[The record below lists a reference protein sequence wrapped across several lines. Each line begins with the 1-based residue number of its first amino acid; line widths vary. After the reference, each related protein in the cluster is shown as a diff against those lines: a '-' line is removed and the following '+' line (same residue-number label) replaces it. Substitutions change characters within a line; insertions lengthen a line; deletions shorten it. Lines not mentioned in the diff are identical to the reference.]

1 MEVTRGGNNPMAG
14 AMPRHHPVMPF
25 VAACAGIAVF
35 SLMDALMKSA
45 SIAVGAYSAMLVR
58 SVFGVAMM
66 WPIWKISG
74 AAFPARPALKLHA
87 LRGTISA
94 GMATTFFWGLV
105 RMPMAEAIALSF
117 IAPLIALYLAAVLLK
132 ERVERGAVVASLMGL
147 GGVAVIAAAQL
158 NVRAFSAD
166 AIWGIAAILL
176 SAVLYAFN
184 LVLQRKQAQIASPME
199 VTLFQ
204 MVFSGLVLGFG
215 APWLLVLPGPGAAAD
230 IAMSAALA
238 AASLLLLTWAYA
250 RAEAQALLSVEYTAF
265 IWAAILGWLM
275 FDEAVTCATLAGAA
289 LIVAGSWIAV
299 HQATRPPPA

>member
-14 AMPRHHPVMPF
+14 AMRHHHPVMPF
-25 VAACAGIAVF
+25 IAACAGIAVF
-35 SLMDALMKSA
+35 SLMDALMKNA

-58 SVFGVAMM
+58 SVMGAAML
-66 WPIWKISG
+66 WPIWKLSG
-74 AAFPARPALKLHA
+74 AAFPARAVLKLHA

-105 RMPMAEAIALSF
+105 RMPMAEGIALSF

-199 VTLFQ
+199 VTFFQ
-204 MVFSGLVLGFG
+204 MVFSGLVLVIG

-238 AASLLLLTWAYA
+238 AVSLLLLTWAYA

-275 FDEAVTCATLAGAA
+275 FDEAVTGATLAGTV

-299 HQATRPPPA
+299 HQAIRPPPA

>member
-1 MEVTRGGNNPMAG
+1 
-14 AMPRHHPVMPF
+14 MPF
-25 VAACAGIAVF
+25 LAACAGIAVF
-35 SLMDALMKSA
+35 SLMDALMKNA

-58 SVFGVAMM
+58 SLFGVAML
-66 WPIWKISG
+66 WPLWKLSG
-74 AAFPARPALKLHA
+74 AAFPARSVLKLHA

-105 RMPMAEAIALSF
+105 RMPMAEGIALSF

-132 ERVERGAVVASLMGL
+132 ERVERGAVAGSLLGL
-147 GGVAVIAAAQL
+147 AGVFVIAAAQL
-158 NVRAFSAD
+158 GAREFTED

-204 MVFSGLVLGFG
+204 MVFSGLVLGLG

-238 AASLLLLTWAYA
+238 AVSLLLLTWAYA

-275 FDEAVTCATLAGAA
+275 FGEALTGATLAGTA

-299 HQATRPPPA
+299 HQATRRQPA